1 MLNTDVLIK
10 GVAFDIISV
19 ITIWGIFNNL
29 DFNIR
34 FNNKIY
40 PVYSNW
46 IGFGISIY
54 FLRKYS

>member
-1 MLNTDVLIK
+1 MVNTDVLIK

-19 ITIWGIFNNL
+19 ITVWGLFSNL
-29 DFNIR
+29 DLNIR

-40 PVYSNW
+40 SVSSNW

-54 FLRKYS
+54 FLKKYS